1 MRSALYIIALGTAFA
16 SVAESNAADAPA
28 RPNLVLLLTDDQRAD
43 CLSCAG
49 HPLLKTPNIDRLA
62 KEGAHFRN
70 AFVTTSICCVS
81 RASYF
86 TGRLGRNHKVGDF
99 NTPLP
104 ADVLAASFP
113 ALLKKAGYRTACF
126 GKWGI
131 GGAQPKG
138 IFDVW
143 DAWGGQGEYF
153 LQLDGQKVHNSE
165 YLARR
170 ALDFIRGTPADQPFC
185 LIVLFKAP
193 HDPFQPDPRDVG
205 LFEDVAIKPPKTAT
219 KEHLEAMP
227 PFLRESLGRAWA
239 LRDIPT
245 ADKYEQYVKNYLRL
259 IAGVDR
265 SVGQILQAL
274 DDQKHAQQTLVAFA
288 SDNGYFLGEHGLV
301 HKWLMYEES
310 IRVPL
315 IVRYPQLPKERQ
327 GIKVDE
333 LALNID
339 LAPTFLDFA
348 GLEIP
353 RGVDGASL
361 RPLLEGKPA
370 RWRKDFFYE
379 HHFSPPK
386 GPAIPRAE
394 GIRTQRSKYIT
405 YLDPGVNYEE
415 LYDLRAD
422 PLEEHNL
429 AGARDQAEQLRA
441 LRKRYQEYVAKL
453 PPAVLP
459 SAKGKTK

>member
-1 MRSALYIIALGTAFA
+1 MRSALFIMVLNIAFMGIADA
-16 SVAESNAADAPA
+16 RAADAPA
-28 RPNLVLLLTDDQRAD
+28 RPNLILLLTDDQRAD

-49 HPLLKTPNIDRLA
+49 HPFLKTPNIDRLA
-62 KEGAHFRN
+62 KEGVHFRN
-70 AFVTTSICCVS
+70 TFVTTSICCVS

-104 ADVLAASFP
+104 PDVLAMSFP

-131 GGAQPKG
+131 GGPQPKG

-153 LQLDGQKVHNSE
+153 LDLHGYKVHNSE

-170 ALDFIRGTPADQPFC
+170 ALDFVRTTPPDQPFC

-193 HDPFQPDPRDVG
+193 HEPFQPDPHDVG
-205 LFEDVAIKPPKTAT
+205 LFEDVTIKPPKTAT
-219 KEHLEAMP
+219 KEHFEAMP
-227 PFLRESLGRAWA
+227 SFLRESLGRAWA
-239 LRDIPT
+239 VRDISTPE
-245 ADKYEQYVKNYLRL
+245 KYEQYVKNYLRL

-265 SVGQILQAL
+265 AVGQILEAL
-274 DDQKHAQQTLVAFA
+274 DDQKRTQETLVAFG
-288 SDNGYFLGEHGLV
+288 SDNGYFLGERGLV

-315 IVRYPQLPKERQ
+315 IIRYPQLPKERH
-327 GIKVDE
+327 GTKVDE

-348 GLEIP
+348 GVQAP
-353 RGVDGASL
+353 QGTDGASL
-361 RPLLEGKPA
+361 RPLLEGKPTN
-370 RWRKDFFYE
+370 WRKDFFYE

-386 GPAIPRAE
+386 GPAIPRVE
-394 GIRTQRSKYIT
+394 GVRSERWKYIT
-405 YLDPGVNYEE
+405 YLDPGVHYAE

-422 PLEEHNL
+422 PLEEHSL
-429 AGARDQAEQLRA
+429 ATAPDQAEQLRTM
-441 LRKRYQEYVAKL
+441 RKRYEEYLAKL

-459 SAKGKTK
+459 NVKAKGK